1 MRKNVFYALII
12 LAQMMWAGTVT
23 TPENIPAYYSDA
35 DGKKGTGLYNALNTI
50 TNRGFSSLGYD
61 GAITAYQ
68 QSDVY
73 PTDPNHPDYVAEKA
87 GKLWDMYGACTFT
100 LGDECG
106 NYNGECDCYNREHSI
121 PKSWWGGNKNNMYSD
136 IFHLVPTD
144 GYVNNRRSAYAF
156 GEVQN
161 TTYTYNGCKLGSSVS
176 SISTDRNTL
185 LGTTATCSGTVFE
198 PKDEYKGD
206 FARGY
211 LGMIAKY
218 SNTTY
223 SITSGSG
230 GLIFESFSNT
240 QHFGLTQYGIVLLM
254 KWHREDPVSRKE
266 IDRNNGIQ
274 KTQGNRN
281 PFIDYPYLAEFI
293 WGEHAG
299 ETVDMSMLMP
309 STDTAFI
316 PGVSSGWRGEV
327 TPPTPPTPPTPAVKY
342 GLKWSVYGWTIQ
354 TDSIEENQRPSEMP
368 DEPHSCS
375 SVSDVFVGWTDAP
388 IIDSLDEAP
397 LTLYKALNELPV
409 ITEDI
414 TLYAV
419 FAHMEIAEEEAGGEG
434 SEPQIANET
443 IVMSE
448 QGFAN
453 AADVTSV
460 EQGYVTIT
468 FTNGSN
474 NTKYYESGT
483 AVRVYGGG
491 TMTVAGPGMKEIEL
505 TFGTGDKDNTITTDV
520 GSYVEPKWTG
530 EADEVTFTVGGSS
543 GHRKIATVKVTFSS
557 EEGPTIIYSRFI
569 TNCPTATEVENVTTN
584 EPAKKILIGNHIYII
599 IGEQVFDFSGQKV
612 K

>member
-61 GAITAYQ
+61 GAISAYQ

-87 GKLWDMYGACTFT
+87 GKLWDMYGACSFT

-106 NYNGECDCYNREHSI
+106 NYSKECDCYNREHSI
-121 PKSWWGGNKNNMYSD
+121 PKSWWGGGKNNMYSD

-218 SNTTY
+218 SNSGF
-223 SITSGSG
+223 SITSGDGSM
-230 GLIFESFSNT
+230 IFESFSNT

-327 TPPTPPTPPTPAVKY
+327 TPPTPPTPAVKY
-342 GLKWSVYGWTIQ
+342 GLKWSVYGWTIR

-368 DEPHSCS
+368 EEPHSCS

-419 FAHMEIAEEEAGGEG
+419 FAHMEIAEEAGGEG

-453 AADVTSV
+453 AAEVTTSI

-468 FTNGSN
+468 FTNS
-474 NTKYYESGT
+474 KYYDSGA

-505 TFGTGDKDNTITTDV
+505 TFGTGDKTNTITTNV
-520 GSYVEPKWTG
+520 GSYAEPIWTG
-530 EADEVTFTVGGSS
+530 EADEVTFTVGGSN

-557 EEGPTIIYSRFI
+557 EEGPTVVYSRFI
-569 TNCPTATEVENVTTN
+569 TNCPTATEVEKVTMD